1 MTKKKSSAQLREE
14 VEKAK
19 RQKQFYEN
27 EIKIA
32 KTQIKCLK
40 RKERTHRLCI
50 RGGMLEKFI
59 ERPNILYDDQI
70 IQILS
75 LAFHKSD
82 VQEMLRRMIKE
93 SKKEENGETL

>member
-1 MTKKKSSAQLREE
+1 MSKKKSSAQLREE

-27 EIKIA
+27 EIRIA
-32 KTQIKCLK
+32 RTQIKCLT

-59 ERPNILYDDQI
+59 ESPDILSDDQI
-70 IQILS
+70 MQLLS
-75 LAFHKSD
+75 FAFHKND
-82 VQEMLRRMIKE
+82 VQGMLRRMIE
-93 SKKEENGETL
+93 EAKKGENGETL

>member
-1 MTKKKSSAQLREE
+1 MSKKKSSAQLREE

-27 EIKIA
+27 EIRIA
-32 KTQIKCLK
+32 RTQIKCLT

-59 ERPNILYDDQI
+59 ERPDILSDDQI
-70 IQILS
+70 MQLLS
-75 LAFHKSD
+75 FAFHKND
-82 VQEMLRRMIKE
+82 VQGMLRRMIE
-93 SKKEENGETL
+93 EAKKGENGETL